1 MEQQNYINERM
12 KEFAMNIDD
21 FSIGQIIEDV
31 DKSHCE
37 ITDKT
42 LNTIEVA
49 IKRKSEKGIDCKQWF
64 AMKEFNKRF
73 KVLKT

>member
-1 MEQQNYINERM
+1 MKQQNYIDERM
-12 KEFAMNIDD
+12 KEFAMNIDE

-42 LNTIEVA
+42 LNTIEVS

-64 AMKEFNKRF
+64 AMNEFNKRF

>member
-1 MEQQNYINERM
+1 MEKQNYIDEKM
-12 KEFAMNIDD
+12 KEFAMNIDE
-21 FSIGQIIEDV
+21 FSIGQIIEDE
-31 DKSHCE
+31 DKSHCK
-37 ITDKT
+37 ITNKT

-49 IKRKSEKGIDCKQWF
+49 IKF